1 MARANSIAYRFKALE
16 HKMTRPFMYEEIF
29 LSNEIM
35 PNGKAI
41 EATEVLVRRHSFSV

>member
-1 MARANSIAYRFKALE
+1 MAYRFKALE

-35 PNGKAI
+35 PNGNAI
-41 EATEVLVRRHSFSV
+41 EPTEVLVSHHSFSA